1 MARSGFRRPTL
12 HPRSRAHGPECGPI
26 QPAPYPHS
34 GHPRVF
40 ASGRPDLVEIIIN
53 AGVGRIARIGQ
64 VPEDRV
70 LRAGEVIPLRRHA
83 RAVDPPVTRLHAD
96 RHPIGDGLAL
106 LNDVRG
112 LGGDGGGEG
121 RLPSRLVAAQR
132 DHHDGARR
140 YAVHPIRGIRV
151 GDFVNRQAWVFRE
164 RGIGPVIIPT
174 TIVVLVGVVRAGD
187 SGVPVVHPDTV
198 GCAPGVTVLFAG

>member
-1 MARSGFRRPTL
+1 MRSGFRRPTL

-40 ASGRPDLVEIIIN
+40 ASGRPYLVEVIID

-83 RAVDPPVTRLHAD
+83 RAVDPVVTRLHAD
-96 RHPIGDGLAL
+96 RHPVGDGLAL

-121 RLPSRLVAAQR
+121 HRGLGLVHRDADGLVHHRATLVHFLNAVAELRLGISLHIFCCPIAKVIDALS
-132 DHHDGARR
+132 DGI
-140 YAVHPIRGIRV
+140 V
-151 GDFVNRQAWVFRE
+151 
-164 RGIGPVIIPT
+164 IG
-174 TIVVLVGVVRAGD
+174 
-187 SGVPVVHPDTV
+187 
-198 GCAPGVTVLFAG
+198 